1 VSAWPEQTQRKKER
15 ITMRAEPRPSQPSQP
30 FPPVDGR
37 RFDFVEPLAP
47 ADDAVG
53 APDVPVTFYV
63 TRSALASLQRE
74 AQGARTS
81 DWRAHAQRKLDVA
94 LARQA
99 LPLTPEQ
106 VEALQ
111 RYSETL
117 DLEPQEMLLTLLA
130 PGVARRERWLRQGF
144 AFACAHAPRR
154 PSGCL
159 MLTVWFAAL
168 VGLWNLAAWALS
180 LAPLLLH
187 H

>member
-1 VSAWPEQTQRKKER
+1 
-15 ITMRAEPRPSQPSQP
+15 MRVEPHPSHSSQP

-74 AQGARTS
+74 AQGARAS
-81 DWRAHAQRKLDVA
+81 DWRVHAQCKLDAA

-99 LPLTPEQ
+99 LPLSPEQ
-106 VEALQ
+106 AEALQ
-111 RYSETL
+111 CYAETL
-117 DLEPQEMLLTLLA
+117 DLEPQEVLLTLLA
-130 PGVARRERWLRQGF
+130 PGVARRERLLRQSL
-144 AFACAHAPRR
+144 AFVRAHAPRR

-159 MLTVWFAAL
+159 MLAVWVAAL
-168 VGLWNLAAWALS
+168 VGFWNLAAWALS
-180 LAPLLLH
+180 LAPLFLH
-187 H
+187 R

>member
-1 VSAWPEQTQRKKER
+1 
-15 ITMRAEPRPSQPSQP
+15 MRAEPYPSQPSQP

-47 ADDAVG
+47 ADDVVG
-53 APDVPVTFYV
+53 TTDVPVTFYV
-63 TRSALASLQRE
+63 TRSTLGALQRE
-74 AQGARTS
+74 ALATRVS
-81 DWRAHAQRKLDVA
+81 DWRAHAQRKLEEA

-106 VEALQ
+106 AEALQ
-111 RYSETL
+111 RYAETL
-117 DLEPQEMLLTLLA
+117 DLEPQEVLLTLLA
-130 PGVARRERWLRQGF
+130 PGVARRERLLRQGL
-144 AFACAHAPRR
+144 AFARAHAPRR

-159 MLTVWFAAL
+159 MLAVWFAAL
-168 VGLWNLAAWALS
+168 VGLWNLAVWALS

>member
-1 VSAWPEQTQRKKER
+1 
-15 ITMRAEPRPSQPSQP
+15 MRVEPHPSHSSQP

-47 ADDAVG
+47 ADSGMGTA
-53 APDVPVTFYV
+53 DVPVTFYV

-74 AQGARTS
+74 AQGARAS
-81 DWRAHAQRKLDVA
+81 DWRAHAQRKLDAA

-106 VEALQ
+106 AEALR
-111 RYSETL
+111 RYAETL
-117 DLEPQEMLLTLLA
+117 DLEPQMVLLALLA

-144 AFACAHAPRR
+144 AFARAHAPRR

-159 MLTVWFAAL
+159 MLAVWFAAL
-168 VGLWNLAAWALS
+168 VGVWNLAAWALS
-180 LAPLLLH
+180 LTPMLLH